1 MTEEKDF
8 SISWQ
13 APEFY
18 YYEKTADWYW
28 ALGIICIGIV
38 VASILLKNFLFAVL
52 IFIAGFSLALYG
64 AKRPKITSF
73 SINERGIIIDNKQIY
88 PYENIKSFWIEYN
101 PPYQQELLIELK
113 KSMMSKIT
121 IILDD
126 VNPEEVKKYLLK
138 HIKEEKIPESLSATI
153 AKILKF

>member
-1 MTEEKDF
+1 MAEERDF

-28 ALGIICIGIV
+28 VLGIICIGII

-52 IFIAGFSLALYG
+52 IFIAGFSFALYG
-64 AKRPKITSF
+64 AKRPRMINF
-73 SINERGIIIDNKQIY
+73 SVNVRGIVIDNKQVY

-101 PPYQQELLIELK
+101 PPHQKELLVELK
-113 KSMMSKIT
+113 KSITPKIM

-126 VNPEEVKKYLLK
+126 VNPEEVKKYLSK
-138 HIKEEKIPESLSATI
+138 YIKEEKISESLPVIISR
-153 AKILKF
+153 ILKF

>member
-1 MTEEKDF
+1 MTEEKEF

-18 YYEKTADWYW
+18 YYEKTTNWYW
-28 ALGIICIGIV
+28 ALGIICIGII

-52 IFIAGFSLALYG
+52 VFIAGFALALYG
-64 AKRPKITSF
+64 AKKPRMFNF
-73 SINERGIIIDNKQIY
+73 SINDKGIVIDDKQVY

-101 PPYQQELLIELK
+101 PPYHQELLIELK

-138 HIKEEKIPESLSATI
+138 HVKEEKISESLPVIISR
-153 AKILKF
+153 ILKF